1 MGPVIGQLL
10 PLAVGIAISPLPVI
24 AGILMLM
31 SARARSTGVGFLV
44 GWLGGI
50 VIVAVVFAALSAVV
64 PAQSEDGPTPILGAV
79 QIVLGVLMLFLAVR
93 QWRGRPKPGT
103 QPAMPKWMAQIDG
116 MTFVGALGLGLLLAA
131 VNPKNLLLG
140 ASAGVTLGGAGLGIG
155 DMVVVVVIYT
165 LLASSTVLIP
175 VVGYLIASE
184 RLRAPLGRLRDWL
197 QAENA
202 VIMTVLLLVLGVVI
216 IGKGIA
222 AIG

>member
-31 SARARSTGVGFLV
+31 SPRARSTGVGFLV

-50 VIVAVVFAALSAVV
+50 VIVAVLFAALSSVL
-64 PAQSEDGPTPILGAV
+64 PDQSGDGATPILGVV
-79 QIVLGVLMLFLAVR
+79 QLVLGVLMLLMAVR
-93 QWRGRPKPGT
+93 QWRGRPKPGA

-116 MTFVGALGLGLLLAA
+116 MTFFAALGLGLLLAA
-131 VNPKNLLLG
+131 LNPKNLLLG
-140 ASAGVTLGGAGLGIG
+140 ASAGVTLGGAGLGVG

-165 LLASSTVLIP
+165 ILASSTVLIP
-175 VVGYLIASE
+175 VVGFLLASE

-222 AIG
+222 AFG